1 MTTLFLYGTLLDAGL
16 LARLVG
22 RAVLP
27 APAWL
32 AGWRRVYLR
41 RARYPTLARARG
53 RIVGAVVRVG
63 PAARARLAKY
73 EGARYRL
80 RGVTVRCN
88 GRPLRAQAWI
98 GDAPTRRAWP

>member
-41 RARYPTLARARG
+41 RARYPTLARG
-53 RIVGAVVRVG
+53 
-63 PAARARLAKY
+63 ARAD
-73 EGARYRL
+73 
-80 RGVTVRCN
+80 RGC
-88 GRPLRAQAWI
+88 GRP
-98 GDAPTRRAWP
+98 RRTGGAGAAGKV